1 MKALFAGLAL
11 VASAL
16 CFAAPPASAHEALH
30 IKKLGERKV
39 ESLPP
44 GELYWRIA
52 TFPSIAEAQSAAGP
66 YGLAVQSRD
75 GKAWLFTLGAKD
87 AAGAG
92 TRVAEVGPI
101 PPFPAPDYLLRVNEA
116 TGEAGATTSVHSHP
130 GSEAFFVLEG
140 EQSVRGPKGVLK
152 IHPGESSPGNGA
164 YVPMQATSTGS
175 TGLHALV
182 MFVLDASQPFSSP
195 AHMP

>member
-1 MKALFAGLAL
+1 MKAILAGLAL

-16 CFAAPPASAHEALH
+16 CLAAPAALAHEALA

-44 GELYWRIA
+44 GTLYWRIA
-52 TFPSIAEAQSAAGP
+52 SIPSIADAGSAASP
-66 YGLAVQSRD
+66 YSLAVQSHD
-75 GKAWLFTLGAKD
+75 GRAWLFTLGAKD
-87 AAGAG
+87 ASGAG

-101 PPFPAPDYLLRVNEA
+101 APFPARDYLLRINEA
-116 TGEAGATTSVHSHP
+116 SGEAGAATAIHSHP

-152 IHPGESSPGNGA
+152 VHPGESTPGNGA
-164 YVPMQATSTGS
+164 FVPMQVTSTGTKS
-175 TGLHALV
+175 LHALV
-182 MFVLDASQPFSSP
+182 MFVLDANQPFSSP